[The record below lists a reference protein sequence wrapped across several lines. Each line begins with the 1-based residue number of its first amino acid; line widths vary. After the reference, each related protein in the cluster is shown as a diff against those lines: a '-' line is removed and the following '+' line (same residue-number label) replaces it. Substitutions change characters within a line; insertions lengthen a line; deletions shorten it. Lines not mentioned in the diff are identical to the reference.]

1 VNDSEMKLRTKT
13 FCTPH
18 CATVPRVATFGR
30 GASYRETNSSFW
42 DLCGCELSCGVSIAF
57 PAGIYCK
64 TWGVVLEEADETV
77 FWLELLA
84 ECNIVARAKL
94 DDLTR
99 EANELT
105 SIFVCSLRTAKKA
118 HALTKE

>member
-1 VNDSEMKLRTKT
+1 MPYERFRNEASDKD

-18 CATVPRVATFGR
+18 CAAVSRFAAFGR
-30 GASYRETNSSFW
+30 SANYRETDSSFW
-42 DLCGCELSCGVSIAF
+42 NLCGCELSRSVSRSRQEFIA
-57 PAGIYCK
+57 K
-64 TWGVVLEEADETV
+64 LGVVLEEADETV

-84 ECNIVARAKL
+84 ECNIMARAKL

-99 EANELT
+99 EGNELT

-118 HALTKE
+118 HTLTEQ